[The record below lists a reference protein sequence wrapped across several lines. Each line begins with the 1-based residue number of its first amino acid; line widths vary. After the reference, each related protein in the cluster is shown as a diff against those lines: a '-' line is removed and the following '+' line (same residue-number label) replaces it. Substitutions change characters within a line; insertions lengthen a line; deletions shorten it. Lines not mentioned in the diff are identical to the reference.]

1 MTCSGDVSVPRVDF
15 VDAYIVWPSH
25 VRIHRLGSIFALLVR
40 KMILFILDYD
50 SNYLEYYFRIGNG
63 FLE

>member
-1 MTCSGDVSVPRVDF
+1 MTCSGGTDIVRVDF

-25 VRIHRLGSIFALLVR
+25 VRTHSLGSIFALLVR

-50 SNYLEYYFRIGNG
+50 FNYLEYDLRIGNR
-63 FLE
+63 FMY

>member
-1 MTCSGDVSVPRVDF
+1 MTCSGDVGVPSVDF

-25 VRIHRLGSIFALLVR
+25 VRAHCLGSIFVLLVR

-50 SNYLEYYFRIGNG
+50 SNYLEYYFRIGKR
-63 FLE
+63 L